1 MANRVRL
8 LECIRQG
15 QIGGGETHLLSLV
28 ENIDKERFDPVVLS
42 FTEGPMVDR
51 LRAMGIP
58 THVIYTEKP
67 FDVSKRKE
75 VRQFLQRHGVEL
87 IHAHGTRAASNVMHV
102 ARQMGIP
109 VVYTVH
115 GWSFHNDQSF
125 LVRNLRKMGERY
137 LTSRSSLNISVSAS
151 NKQTG
156 VEAIRGFRSQVIN
169 NGIDRNKFDPES
181 VSGRL
186 RQELQLPEDA
196 IMVLFLARF
205 TAHKQPLTLMR
216 AFKEALPA
224 LPALHLVLVGDG
236 DQKAEAQALVEEWGL
251 GDKISLLPFR
261 QDVPQVLAG
270 ADVYVLPSLWE
281 GLPIGLLEA
290 MAMGKAIVATNVDG
304 TREVIRD
311 GENGLLVDAGN
322 IPQLTNALVAIGKD
336 AGLRQRLGLIAR
348 QTVRSKFDAA
358 AMTREI
364 EAAYT
369 EVLKQKE
376 N

>member
-75 VRQFLQRHGVEL
+75 VKQFLQRHGVEL

-181 VSGRL
+181 VEGRL
-186 RQELQLPEDA
+186 RQELRLPEDA
-196 IMVLFLARF
+196 VLVLFLARF
-205 TAHKQPLTLMR
+205 TAHKQPLTLMK
-216 AFKEALPA
+216 AFKEALTA
-224 LPALHLVLVGDG
+224 LPALRLVLVGDG

-251 GDKISLLPFR
+251 GEKISLLPFR
-261 QDVPQVLAG
+261 QDVPEVLSS

-322 IPQLTNALVAIGKD
+322 IPQLTSALVTIGKD

>member
-75 VRQFLQRHGVEL
+75 VRQFLERHGVEL

-102 ARQMGIP
+102 ARQLGIP

-156 VEAIRGFRSQVIN
+156 VDAIRGFRSQVIN
-169 NGIDRNKFDPES
+169 NGIDRNKFDPAS

-186 RQELQLPEDA
+186 RQELGIPENEVL
-196 IMVLFLARF
+196 VLFIARF
-205 TAHKQPLTLMR
+205 TSHKQPLTLMK
-216 AFKEALPA
+216 AFKDALAEMPDMR
-224 LPALHLVLVGDG
+224 LVLVGDG
-236 DQKAEAQALVEEWGL
+236 DQKAEAQAL
-251 GDKISLLPFR
+251 
-261 QDVPQVLAG
+261 
-270 ADVYVLPSLWE
+270 
-281 GLPIGLLEA
+281 LE
-290 MAMGKAIVATNVDG
+290 
-304 TREVIRD
+304 
-311 GENGLLVDAGN
+311 
-322 IPQLTNALVAIGKD
+322 Q
-336 AGLRQRLGLIAR
+336 
-348 QTVRSKFDAA
+348 
-358 AMTREI
+358 
-364 EAAYT
+364 
-369 EVLKQKE
+369 
-376 N
+376 

>member
-156 VEAIRGFRSQVIN
+156 VEAMRGFRSQVIN

-322 IPQLTNALVAIGKD
+322 IPQLTNALVSIGKD

>member
-236 DQKAEAQALVEEWGL
+236 DQKAEAQALVEDWGL

-322 IPQLTNALVAIGKD
+322 IPQLTNALVSIGKD

>member
-1 MANRVRL
+1 MARVRL

-28 ENIDKERFDPVVLS
+28 ENLDRDRFDPVVLS

-51 LRAMGIP
+51 LKAMGIT

-75 VRQFLQRHGVEL
+75 VRQFLEEQGVEL

-102 ARQMGIP
+102 ARQLGIP
-109 VVYTVH
+109 VIYTVH
-115 GWSFHNDQSF
+115 GWSFHADQSF
-125 LVRNLRKMGERY
+125 VMRNLRRLGERY

-156 VEAIRGFRSQVIN
+156 VEAIRGFRSRVIN
-169 NGIDRNKFDPES
+169 NGIDRNKFDPAS
-181 VSGRL
+181 VSGGL
-186 RQELQLPEDA
+186 RHELGIPENT
-196 IMVLFLARF
+196 VLILFIARF
-205 TAHKQPLTLMR
+205 TAHKQPLTLMK
-216 AFKEALPA
+216 AFKEALPGG
-224 LPALHLVLVGDG
+224 PAMHLVLVGDG
-236 DQKAEAQALVEEWGL
+236 DQKAQAQALVEEWGL
-251 GDKISLLPFR
+251 GEKITLLPFR
-261 QDVPQVLAG
+261 QDVPQVLAS
-270 ADVYVLPSLWE
+270 ADVFVLHSLWE

-290 MAMGKAIVATNVDG
+290 MAMGKAIIATNVDG
-304 TREVIRD
+304 TREVVRD
-311 GENGLLVDAGN
+311 GENGLMVEAGDTA
-322 IPQLTNALVAIGKD
+322 QLAKALVEMAKD
-336 AGLRQRLGLIAR
+336 ADLRGRLGRCAR
-348 QTVRSKFDAA
+348 ETVRSKFDAA

>member
-67 FDVSKRKE
+67 FDVSKRRE
-75 VRQFLQRHGVEL
+75 VRQFLERHGVEL

-102 ARQMGIP
+102 ARQLKIP

-115 GWSFHNDQSF
+115 GWSFHSDQSF

-169 NGIDRNKFDPES
+169 NGIDRNKFDPAS

-186 RQELQLPEDA
+186 RQELGIAENE
-196 IMVLFLARF
+196 VLILFIARF
-205 TAHKQPLTLMR
+205 TAHKQPLTLMK
-216 AFKEALPA
+216 AFKDALPEM
-224 LPALHLVLVGDG
+224 PDMRLVLVGDG
-236 DQKAEAQALVEEWGL
+236 DQKAEAQALLEQWGL
-251 GDKISLLPFR
+251 GRKICLLPFR
-261 QDVPQVLAG
+261 QDVPEVLAS

-290 MAMGKAIVATNVDG
+290 MAMGKAVVATNVDG
-304 TREVIRD
+304 TREVVRD
-311 GENGLLVDAGN
+311 GENGLMVGSGSVE
-322 IPQLTNALVAIGKD
+322 QLAKALITIAKD
-336 AGLRQRLGLIAR
+336 GELRGRLGRCAR
-348 QTVRSKFDAA
+348 ETVRSKFDAA